1 MERSRES
8 AARLLNLGPV
18 LVARHLFHHGD
29 TETQRHRDTETQRK
43 TDARKI
49 EVEQTTTLIPPG
61 ERPTTS
67 DRRPPSHHAGRFL
80 LQLFRLEV
88 RDQSVNQRLELTV
101 HHLLELVNG
110 EADAVVGEPVLR
122 KVVGANLF

>member
-18 LVARHLFHHGD
+18 LVARHLFHHG
-29 TETQRHRDTETQRK
+29 DTETQRK